1 MKRIKDIVIF
11 GMLLI
16 LAACQQEELTVN
28 GTGTLLLEDLHVQ
41 SLQTK
46 AVDTDLYVVIKQNGT
61 LLHSY
66 EPGKVPTSLPL
77 NAGTYQLEIYN
88 QQPTDESVQI
98 SAVYHWTGDVTIRSN
113 EINRLEVTI
122 PMVNVGV
129 QLMDDLPSLFSDYQ
143 LNITQNGS
151 SRSIAKGEI
160 AYCKAGDPLSYTLS
174 ATYQETVQTTEP
186 KTIAAPE
193 AGFIYQIAYTIET
206 KSVTCHMKGEVK

>member
-16 LAACQQEELTVN
+16 LAACQQEELTINV
-28 GTGTLLLEDLHVQ
+28 TGTLLLEDLHLQ
-41 SLQTK
+41 SVQTK
-46 AVDTDLYVVIKQNGT
+46 AVDTDLYVVIKQNGS

-66 EPGKVPTSLPL
+66 EPGKVPASLPL

-98 SAVYHWTGDVTIRSN
+98 SAVSYWTGDVTIRSN

-122 PMVNVGV
+122 PMVNVGI
-129 QLMDDLPSLFSDYQ
+129 QLMDDLPSLFSDYK

-160 AYCKAGDPLSYTLS
+160 AYCKASEPLSYTLS
-174 ATYQETVQTTEP
+174 ATYQETQQTTEP
-186 KTIAAPE
+186 KTTQAPV
-193 AGFIYQIAYTIET
+193 AGFIYQIAYTVET
-206 KSVTCHMKGEVK
+206 KSVTCRTKGEIK

>member
-16 LAACQQEELTVN
+16 LAACQQEELTIN
-28 GTGTLLLEDLHVQ
+28 GTGTLLLEDLHLQ
-41 SLQTK
+41 SVQTK
-46 AVDTDLYVVIKQNGT
+46 AVDTDLYVVIKQNGA

-66 EPGKVPTSLPL
+66 EPGKVPASLPL

-88 QQPTDESVQI
+88 QQPTDESVLI
-98 SAVYHWTGDVTIRSN
+98 TAVYYWTGEITIRSN
-113 EINRLEVTI
+113 EINRLEATI
-122 PMVNVGV
+122 PMVNVGI
-129 QLMDDLPSLFSDYQ
+129 QLTEDLPSTFTDYQ

-174 ATYQETVQTTEP
+174 ATYQQTEQTTEP
-186 KTIAAPE
+186 KTIQAPV

-206 KSVTCHMKGEVK
+206 KSVTCQMKGGIK